1 MQHLLTKEVQSFIDD
16 HIDTVVDALA
26 LKKNPF
32 PEIEWIDILHQIQSK
47 QKAKLKL
54 PTWYNHDNILYPHP
68 VSIEQ
73 TSSEPLAQFKASL
86 ISGTRL
92 IDLTGG
98 FGVDCFYFSQQFNEV
113 VHCEHN
119 TTLSDLVKHNYE
131 QLNRENITCLS
142 GDSTVILDNLSQ
154 YFDWIYIDPA
164 RRADNKQKVFMLQ
177 DCVPNVP
184 ENLEHYFSFTN
195 QILIKTA
202 PLLDIHAGLSELQNV
217 KKVIIVAFENEVK
230 ELLWILEKDFSDD
243 VIIEA
248 VTIDKHQN
256 ISSYAFSVTDATF
269 TTHSLP
275 KSYVYEPNSAL
286 MKTGNFNA
294 IADRFGLKK
303 LHKHSHL
310 YTSDEL
316 IDFPGRRF
324 KILEIIPAAKKEIKQ
339 YLENKKWN
347 ITVRNFP
354 MKVEEIRKKYKIK
367 DGGNQFAFFTT
378 DLNNQKI
385 VLLCEKI

>member
-54 PTWYNHDNILYPHP
+54 PTWYSHENILYPHP

-73 TSSEPLAQFKASL
+73 TSSELLAQFKASL
-86 ISGTRL
+86 IPGTRL

-154 YFDWIYIDPA
+154 SFDWIYIDPA

-177 DCVPNVP
+177 DCQPNVP
-184 ENLEHYFSFTN
+184 ENLEHYFSFTS

-230 ELLWILEKDFSDD
+230 ELLWILEKEFSDD

-256 ISSYAFSVTDATF
+256 MSSHAFSVTDAPF

-275 KSYVYEPNSAL
+275 KSYVYESNSAL

-294 IADRFGLKK
+294 IADRFGLRK